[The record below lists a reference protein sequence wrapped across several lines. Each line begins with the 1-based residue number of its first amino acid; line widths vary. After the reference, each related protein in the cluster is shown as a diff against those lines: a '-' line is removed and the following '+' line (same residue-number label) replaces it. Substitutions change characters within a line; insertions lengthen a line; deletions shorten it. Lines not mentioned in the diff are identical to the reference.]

1 METKMTKRS
10 ASDGNIVA
18 TGQARRQQTTVKK
31 RKHTTIFEEVEKL
44 EDLGPR
50 MLELLL
56 TEPDGTRVFLR
67 VRDRRTIN

>member
-1 METKMTKRS
+1 MATKKPRAAKQRNMV
-10 ASDGNIVA
+10 NI
-18 TGQARRQQTTVKK
+18 QKY
-31 RKHTTIFEEVEKL
+31 TTIVEEVEKL

-56 TEPDGTRVFLR
+56 TEPEKTRIYLH

>member
-1 METKMTKRS
+1 MDTKKPR
-10 ASDGNIVA
+10 A
-18 TGQARRQQTTVKK
+18 ARRRTMVKK
-31 RKHTTIFEEVEKL
+31 QKGTAIFEEVEKL

-56 TEPDGTRVFLR
+56 TEPDGTRIYLR